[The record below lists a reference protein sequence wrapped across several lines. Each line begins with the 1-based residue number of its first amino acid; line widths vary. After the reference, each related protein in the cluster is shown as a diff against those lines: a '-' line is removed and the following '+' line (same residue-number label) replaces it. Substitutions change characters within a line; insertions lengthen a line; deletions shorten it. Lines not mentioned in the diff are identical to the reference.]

1 MKKLIILLLSV
12 LILNISC
19 NKSDSTATNTN
30 ANGSIT
36 FTINGNDVSYSGAF
50 NAALFSGVQML
61 VIYDPQS
68 WITTYSIQGYKNN
81 SNGIILSIVFSNN
94 LKLEVGKTYK
104 LSRLSASY
112 SGGANIASS
121 DTKIYGDMYDN
132 ADYIQLT
139 ITSLTSKEVN
149 GVFYGQLSTGYN
161 NLIINITNGK
171 LNHVP
176 IN

>member
-19 NKSDSTATNTN
+19 NKNDSTTPN

-36 FTINGNDVSYSGAF
+36 FTINGSDVSYSGAF

-68 WITTYSIQGYKNN
+68 WVTTYSIQGYKNN

-94 LKLEVGKTYK
+94 LKLEVGKIYK
-104 LSRLSASY
+104 LSRLSSSY

-139 ITSLTSKEVN
+139 ITSLTSKEVS

-161 NLIINITNGK
+161 DLIINITNGK
-171 LNHVP
+171 LNYIP